1 MRILLLTWFFPP
13 TNAIGAVRT
22 GKFARHLMQEG
33 HDLRVVTVRN
43 GELPAGL
50 PLEVP
55 SSQVVYT
62 SWFDVNSAPRAL
74 NRLLRPG
81 RRSPPHVAT
90 PAAPSRSSGHSSG
103 RSHLRRAARFYTAA
117 VNLPDRQIGWLPWAL
132 RGTRRACAD
141 WRPDL
146 LFASGPPFTAFL
158 AAHHAS
164 RRLGVPWVAE
174 LRDRWVDDPYDD
186 DPPWRAAALA
196 RLERLTLGSASALV
210 TVSQPWAEWYR
221 QKYAKPVATI
231 YNGFDPNEIVGIEK
245 VEKARWFEPGPLTIV
260 YTGVIYPGF
269 RDPTPLFT
277 ALRQIPRAEQRL
289 RVVFYGTAPDH
300 VRPIAAACGVLPLV
314 ELRPAVPHAEALRI
328 QRAADLLL
336 LMQWTDPRDQG
347 HIPAKLFEY
356 LAARR
361 PILGLGL
368 EDGVPARLIRARAAG
383 CFSNDPEAIAAQLK
397 TWLAIHEHS
406 GRIPDLPLEACR
418 GLSRPE
424 QYARLESFLS
434 DLLSRRD
441 AQRPNR
447 AA

>member
-33 HDLRVVTVRN
+33 HDLRVVAVRN
-43 GELPAGL
+43 TELPTGV
-50 PLEVP
+50 PLEIP
-55 SSQVVYT
+55 SSQVIYT
-62 SWFDVNSAPRAL
+62 PWFDVNSAPRAL

-81 RRSPPHVAT
+81 HRSPARAAA
-90 PAAPSRSSGHSSG
+90 PAAPSALRAPAPG
-103 RSHLRRAARFYTAA
+103 RSRLHRAAQLYTAA
-117 VNLPDRQIGWLPWAL
+117 INLPDRQIGWLPWAL
-132 RGTRRACAD
+132 WGLRRACTD

-158 AAHHAS
+158 AARRAS

-196 RLERLTLGSASALV
+196 RLERVTLGSASALV
-210 TVSQPWAEWYR
+210 TVSEPWAEWYR

-231 YNGFDPNEIVGIEK
+231 YNGFDPDETGDTEEK
-245 VEKARWFEPGPLTIV
+245 VCWSAPGPLTIV

-269 RDPTPLFT
+269 RDPAPLFN
-277 ALRQIPRAEQRL
+277 ALRHIPRAAERL

-314 ELRPAVPHAEALRI
+314 ELRPAVPRAEALRI
-328 QRAADLLL
+328 QRAADILL

-356 LAARR
+356 LAALR

-368 EDGVPARLIRARAAG
+368 GAGVPARLIRERAAG
-383 CFSNDPEAIAAQLK
+383 CFSNDPEVIVAQLK
-397 TWLAIHEHS
+397 SWLAIHEQD
-406 GRIPDLPLEACR
+406 GRVPDLPAEAR
-418 GLSRPE
+418 LGLSRPE
-424 QYARLESFLS
+424 QYARLEDFLA
-434 DLLSRRD
+434 DLLRERGP
-441 AQRPNR
+441 QRPNK

>member
-43 GELPAGL
+43 SELPSGL
-50 PLEVP
+50 PLEIP
-55 SSQVVYT
+55 ASQVIHT
-62 SWFDVNSAPRAL
+62 PWFDVNSAPRAL
-74 NRLLRPG
+74 ARLLRPG
-81 RRSPPHVAT
+81 DHASPSA
-90 PAAPSRSSGHSSG
+90 AAPVVPPALRAPARSRLH
-103 RSHLRRAARFYTAA
+103 RAAQLYTAA
-117 VNLPDRQIGWLPWAL
+117 INLPDRQIGWLPWAL
-132 RGTRRACAD
+132 WGLRRACTD

-146 LFASGPPFTAFL
+146 IFASGPPFTTFL
-158 AAHHAS
+158 AARHAG

-186 DPPWRAAALA
+186 DPPWRAAALT

-210 TVSQPWAEWYR
+210 TVSEPWAEWYR
-221 QKYAKPVATI
+221 HKYAKPVAAI
-231 YNGFDPNEIVGIEK
+231 HNGFDPDETEK
-245 VEKARWFEPGPLTIV
+245 PAEGEKTRWFAPGPLTIV

-269 RDPTPLFT
+269 RDPTPLFA
-277 ALRQIPRAEQRL
+277 ALRLIPQAADRL

-300 VRPIAAACGVLPLV
+300 VRPIAAACGVLPLI
-314 ELRPAVPHAEALRI
+314 ELRPAVPRAEALRI
-328 QRAADLLL
+328 QRAADILL

-356 LAARR
+356 LAALR

-368 EDGVPARLIRARAAG
+368 EDGVPARLIRERAAG

-397 TWLAIHEHS
+397 TWLAIHEQD
-406 GRIPDLPLEACR
+406 GRVPDLPVEARR
-418 GLSRPE
+418 GLSRRE
-424 QYARLESFLS
+424 QYARLEAFLA
-434 DLLSRRD
+434 DLLR
-441 AQRPNR
+441 AHGPQPPNK